1 MKRMKLRDQF
11 ILRIAWLP
19 SLLGDQEIKNNKLFF
34 YLKVSGGYTHMEEA
48 KIKEKLEGNQNN
60 SHILSHTHTTQK
72 KKKNSKPIRPRPA
85 TSQTRGKEK
94 VKNLPKMTIGPL
106 SSLGSSTIINDL
118 S

>member
-1 MKRMKLRDQF
+1 LETKQLK
-11 ILRIAWLP
+11 IT
-19 SLLGDQEIKNNKLFF
+19 KNFF

-48 KIKEKLEGNQNN
+48 KIKEKPKQF
-60 SHILSHTHTTQK
+60 THTLQHPHDT
-72 KKKNSKPIRPRPA
+72 KKNSKPITPRPA

-106 SSLGSSTIINDL
+106 SSLGSSTIVNDL

>member
-11 ILRIAWLP
+11 VLRIAWSP
-19 SLLGDQEIKNNKLFF
+19 SLLGDQAIKNNKFFFF

-72 KKKNSKPIRPRPA
+72 KTLNLLHPDQPPARQEAKKK
-85 TSQTRGKEK
+85 
-94 VKNLPKMTIGPL
+94 
-106 SSLGSSTIINDL
+106 
-118 S
+118 

>member
-11 ILRIAWLP
+11 VLRIAWSP
-19 SLLGDQEIKNNKLFF
+19 SLLGDQEIKNNKFFF

-60 SHILSHTHTTQK
+60 SHILSHTYTTQK
-72 KKKNSKPIRPRPA
+72 TNSKPIIPRPA

-106 SSLGSSTIINDL
+106 SSLGSSTIVNDL